1 MTQFKFDINGSKYEV
16 EIKSID
22 GSIAEVDVNGNL
34 YQVNIEGDGQISAP
48 VARPAAKPT
57 TTPTPAAATTPTA
70 KPAATPTAAPAE
82 AAGKGSKTIK
92 APLPGSVLKVLV
104 EPGTAFKE
112 GDILMVMESMK
123 MENNITAECSGTIT
137 KVVAPVGTSV
147 LQDDVLFEHN

>member
-48 VARPAAKPT
+48 VARQAAKPT
-57 TTPTPAAATTPTA
+57 ATSAAATTPAA

-112 GDILMVMESMK
+112 GDVLMVMESMK

>member
-57 TTPTPAAATTPTA
+57 ATPTPAA

-147 LQDDVLFEHN
+147 LQDQY

>member
-1 MTQFKFDINGSKYEV
+1 MTQFKFDINGNKYEV

-34 YQVNIEGDGQISAP
+34 YQVNIEGDGQISA
-48 VARPAAKPT
+48 
-57 TTPTPAAATTPTA
+57 
-70 KPAATPTAAPAE
+70 PTAAPAE

-112 GDILMVMESMK
+112 GDVLMVMESMK

>member
-1 MTQFKFDINGSKYEV
+1 MTQFKFDINGNKYEV

-57 TTPTPAAATTPTA
+57 ATPTPAATTPAA

-112 GDILMVMESMK
+112 GDVLMVMESMN

>member
-34 YQVNIEGDGQISAP
+34 YQVNIEGDGQISVP

-57 TTPTPAAATTPTA
+57 ATPAATTTPAA

>member
-22 GSIAEVDVNGNL
+22 GSIAEVDVNSNL

-57 TTPTPAAATTPTA
+57 ATPAAATTPAA

>member
-57 TTPTPAAATTPTA
+57 ATPTPAAATTPTA
-70 KPAATPTAAPAE
+70 KPA
-82 AAGKGSKTIK
+82 
-92 APLPGSVLKVLV
+92 
-104 EPGTAFKE
+104 E
-112 GDILMVMESMK
+112 GDVLMVMESMK

>member
-1 MTQFKFDINGSKYEV
+1 MTQFKYDINRNKYED

-57 TTPTPAAATTPTA
+57 ATPTPAATTPAA

-112 GDILMVMESMK
+112 GDVLMVMESMK

>member
-34 YQVNIEGDGQISAP
+34 YQVNLEGDGQISAP

-57 TTPTPAAATTPTA
+57 ATPAAATTPAA

-82 AAGKGSKTIK
+82 AAGQGSKTIK

>member
-57 TTPTPAAATTPTA
+57 ATPTPAATTPAA

-82 AAGKGSKTIK
+82 AVGKGSKTIK

-112 GDILMVMESMK
+112 GDVLMVMESMK

>member
-57 TTPTPAAATTPTA
+57 ATPVVVTTSAA

-112 GDILMVMESMK
+112 GDVLMVMESMK

-137 KVVAPVGTSV
+137 KVVLRKVW
-147 LQDDVLFEHN
+147 

>member
-34 YQVNIEGDGQISAP
+34 YQVNIEGDGQISAT

-57 TTPTPAAATTPTA
+57 ATPAAATTPAA

-82 AAGKGSKTIK
+82 AVGKGSKTIK

-112 GDILMVMESMK
+112 GDVLMVMESMK

>member
-48 VARPAAKPT
+48 VARTAAKPT
-57 TTPTPAAATTPTA
+57 ATPAAATIPAA

-112 GDILMVMESMK
+112 GDVLMVMESMK

>member
-1 MTQFKFDINGSKYEV
+1 MTQFKFDINGNKYEV

-34 YQVNIEGDGQISAP
+34 YQVNIEGDGQISAT

-57 TTPTPAAATTPTA
+57 ATPAAATTPAA

>member
-57 TTPTPAAATTPTA
+57 ATPTPAATTHRHLPPLPLIPPNPQQLLRQLLPRQQA
-70 KPAATPTAAPAE
+70 
-82 AAGKGSKTIK
+82 K
-92 APLPGSVLKVLV
+92 APRLSRHHCR
-104 EPGTAFKE
+104 A
-112 GDILMVMESMK
+112 
-123 MENNITAECSGTIT
+123 ACS
-137 KVVAPVGTSV
+137 KYW
-147 LQDDVLFEHN
+147 

>member
-57 TTPTPAAATTPTA
+57 
-70 KPAATPTAAPAE
+70 AAPAE

-112 GDILMVMESMK
+112 GDVLMVMESMK

>member
-48 VARPAAKPT
+48 VARQAAKPT
-57 TTPTPAAATTPTA
+57 ATPAAATTPAA

-112 GDILMVMESMK
+112 GDVLMVMESMK

>member
-57 TTPTPAAATTPTA
+57 ATPTPAA

-112 GDILMVMESMK
+112 GDVLMVMESMK

>member
-48 VARPAAKPT
+48 VARLAAKPT
-57 TTPTPAAATTPTA
+57 ATPAAATTPAA

-112 GDILMVMESMK
+112 GDVLMVMESMK

>member
-34 YQVNIEGDGQISAP
+34 YQVNIEGDGQISA
-48 VARPAAKPT
+48 
-57 TTPTPAAATTPTA
+57 A

-112 GDILMVMESMK
+112 GDVLMVMESMK

>member
-48 VARPAAKPT
+48 VARQAAKPT
-57 TTPTPAAATTPTA
+57 ATSAAATTPAA

>member
-57 TTPTPAAATTPTA
+57 ATPTPAATTPTA

-82 AAGKGSKTIK
+82 AAGKGPKTIK

-112 GDILMVMESMK
+112 GDVLMVMESMK

>member
-22 GSIAEVDVNGNL
+22 GSIAEVEVNGNL

-57 TTPTPAAATTPTA
+57 ATPAAATTPAA

>member
-34 YQVNIEGDGQISAP
+34 YQVNIEGDGQISA
-48 VARPAAKPT
+48 
-57 TTPTPAAATTPTA
+57 
-70 KPAATPTAAPAE
+70 AE

>member
-16 EIKSID
+16 EIKSVD
-22 GSIAEVDVNGNL
+22 GNLAEVEVNGNL
-34 YQVNIEGDGQISAP
+34 YQVNIDGEQNISVP
-48 VARPAAKPT
+48 VARPAAKPVVA
-57 TTPTPAAATTPTA
+57 PPQTA
-70 KPAATPTAAPAE
+70 VQTATPVATPQAASTPPS
-82 AAGKGSKTIK
+82 AGQGTKTIK

-137 KVVAPVGTSV
+137 KVVAPAGTSV

>member
-57 TTPTPAAATTPTA
+57 PAAATTPAA